1 MALHHKVVRNYYIL
15 PCCLLLLNLCTT
27 VLSYKA
33 KLIPDRLLQTAF
45 IMFMVL
51 IGSSLVAYVLSPAIE
66 ALVHSLHQASRQR
79 GGHAGEAVFLVVL
92 GVGIYALYYAVYIH
106 GPQSVLPPMWRN

>member
-1 MALHHKVVRNYYIL
+1 MALNHQVVRNYYIL

-66 ALVHSLHQASRQR
+66 ALVHSLHRASRQR
-79 GGHAGEAVFLVVL
+79 GGNAGEAVFLVVL

-106 GPQSVLPPMWRN
+106 GPQSVLPPAWRN